1 MSNPRR
7 RVRDWREHAARA
19 ILGLGLLGA
28 AGCGPGSGEG
38 GDERGFDPD
47 TLPEAFARSTAALMA
62 PGATRAFQITP
73 EGDLFNGAWRIGIRP
88 AAAESAASLPRAIG
102 ADERRW
108 PVYRWVRHAAAVRF
122 EFEAVAVPD
131 RAPRDSALLAS
142 VRVRA
147 ENRGGAPAEARI
159 EWTLEDRG
167 SAPLF
172 RVWDH
177 DPAAESPAALRWAGQ
192 DGRAPAHARGEGDA
206 SGATLVTARRL
217 GPGERF
223 EARIVCATY
232 PVPSATLH
240 AFARRPH
247 RAIVTE
253 VRERWERALAGGV
266 RLRLRDSEVERAFDA
281 ARIVLLSLRER
292 RNGRWVPIGGPF
304 HYRDVW
310 LRDGAR
316 AIHALAVAGHTRE
329 ARELAGGLEVFQWPN
344 GAFLSQ
350 RGQLDG
356 TGQALWA
363 FEQAYLR
370 PAPDAAGARRAAE
383 LAWRAIQWS
392 ENQRTFG
399 RLTGWP
405 FGRML
410 PFGEP
415 RDAELVRAQLTGNDA
430 WMLAGYRAAERL
442 LRAAGRGA
450 DADSVAGA
458 AAAYRQDFQGALART
473 GRPDIPPSWQNVG
486 RDWGNLSAGYPCGAL
501 PPGDP
506 RLHAL
511 AARAWREA
519 GGAGLGFYARPDSLH
534 GYNFADLASWALRAG
549 ERDSAGRMLDS
560 LLRWRT
566 ASGGA
571 AELFSGPQRDWGRNP
586 PPHATSAAVLVDL
599 VRNTLV
605 FDEDDTLHLT
615 LGARRGW
622 WEGAAVKNAPTW
634 WGLLDLEFG
643 SDGREAW
650 WRWNAVPVW
659 TSLTLPPGFALAGG
673 PPAPLQPGRN
683 RTVLLAPPGTR
694 EARVRIERAESG
706 R

>member
-1 MSNPRR
+1 MSR
-7 RVRDWREHAARA
+7 ARW
-19 ILGLGLLGA
+19 LSA
-28 AGCGPGSGEG
+28 AGAPAAALVIALATGCAPSPA
-38 GDERGFDPD
+38 GDERAFDPD

-73 EGDLFNGAWRIGIRP
+73 EGDLFNGAWRVRIRP
-88 AAAESAASLPRAIG
+88 GAGDSAAAFPRAIG
-102 ADERRW
+102 SDERRW
-108 PVYRWVRHAAAVRF
+108 PVYRWTRHAGAVRF

-147 ENRGGAPAEARI
+147 ENRGPVPAEARI
-159 EWTLEDRG
+159 EWALEGRG
-167 SAPLF
+167 PDPLF
-172 RVWDH
+172 RVWDY
-177 DPAAESPAALRWAGQ
+177 DPATESSAALRWAGR
-192 DGRAPAHARGEGDA
+192 DGKAAAHAFSKGEARGA
-206 SGATLVTARRL
+206 ARVTARRL
-217 GPGERF
+217 APGERF
-223 EARIVCATY
+223 ETRIVCATY
-232 PVPSATLH
+232 PVPSATLRKL
-240 AFARRPH
+240 ASRPH
-247 RAIVTE
+247 ASIVAE
-253 VRERWERALAGGV
+253 VRERWSRALAGGLQ
-266 RLRLRDSEVERAFDA
+266 LRLGDAEVERAFDA

-292 RNGRWVPIGGPF
+292 RGDRWVPIGGPF

-329 ARELAGGLEVFQWPN
+329 ARELALGLEVFQWPN

-370 PAPDAAGARRAAE
+370 PTADAAAAARTAE
-383 LAWRAIQWS
+383 LARRAIQWS

-399 RLTGWP
+399 RIAGWP
-405 FGRML
+405 FARML

-442 LRAAGRGA
+442 LRAAGRIG
-450 DADSVAGA
+450 DADSVARA
-458 AAAYRQDFQGALART
+458 AAAYRQDFQDALART
-473 GRPDIPPSWQNVG
+473 GRPDVPPSWQNVG
-486 RDWGNLSAGYPCGAL
+486 RDWGNLSAGYPCRAL
-501 PPGDP
+501 PEREP
-506 RLHAL
+506 RLRAL
-511 AARAWREA
+511 AARVWREA

-534 GYNFADLASWALRAG
+534 GYNFADLASWALRVG
-549 ERDSAGRMLDS
+549 ERDSAARMLDS
-560 LLRWRT
+560 LLHWRT

-571 AELFSGPQRDWGRNP
+571 AELFSGPYRDWGRNP

-615 LGARRGW
+615 LGTRPRW
-622 WEGAAVKNAPTW
+622 WSGAQVKNAPTW
-634 WGLLDLEFG
+634 WGVVNLEFG
-643 SDGREAW
+643 SDTREAW
-650 WRWNAVPVW
+650 WRWSAVPVW
-659 TSLTLPPGFALAGG
+659 TSLTLPPGYVLDGP
-673 PPAPLQPGRN
+673 PPAPLCRGRDE
-683 RTVLLAPPGTR
+683 TVLLAPPGTGAAHIR
-694 EARVRIERAESG
+694 IRRVAGAS
-706 R
+706 